1 MTWRKEVQ
9 VSLLN
14 SYPHIYPRRIMFFHY
29 LHFLLSAPAPDVTR
43 SRVQTPLAVR
53 AGEGTLPCLS
63 GGRARRS
70 SGMLGGLRRE
80 AGERLSG
87 PRTLIF
93 AQQACS
99 IATDSISPDRF
110 ELPRHQINQHGHRIE
125 LHNHQIAFHSHR
137 IDIRRCRFEACCHRI
152 ELGMRSWRAWPLHHV
167 LFFLQQG

>member
-1 MTWRKEVQ
+1 VAQ
-9 VSLLN
+9 GGPS
-14 SYPHIYPRRIMFFHY
+14 
-29 LHFLLSAPAPDVTR
+29 FLVEFLPTHLSPAHHVLPLSPFSSISSG
-43 SRVQTPLAVR
+43 SRR

-137 IDIRRCRFEACCHRI
+137 IDIRRCRLRPAAT
-152 ELGMRSWRAWPLHHV
+152 GSSWGCGVGERGLSTTSSSSSSKAK
-167 LFFLQQG
+167 